1 MTSDDTHDKT
11 IEYLKTKNYENF
23 LDIEFGK

>member
-11 IEYLKTKNYENF
+11 IEYLNKKNYKDF
-23 LDIEFGK
+23 LEIEFGK